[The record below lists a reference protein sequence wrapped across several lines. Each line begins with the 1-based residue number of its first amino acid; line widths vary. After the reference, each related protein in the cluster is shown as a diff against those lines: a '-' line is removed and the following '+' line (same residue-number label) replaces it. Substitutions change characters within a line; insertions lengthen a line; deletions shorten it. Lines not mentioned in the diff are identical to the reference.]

1 MYANSPVAK
10 SDKWPPT
17 PSKVYIKLALV
28 KKEKVSRAEAD
39 EFTRLTLQGDIDTI
53 LQIKE
58 RIEMDD
64 ILKAEDKTRLVVV
77 EGAPGIGKSTF
88 AWELCRQWPT
98 LESLKRFSLVVLLR
112 LREEGMQAATHI
124 TDLFPCGDDPDLSRL
139 VAEEVTRENG
149 KGVLFVFDG
158 FDEFSTELCD
168 KSLVTD
174 IISGSSYL
182 PRATMLVTSRPS
194 ATAQLQSLFQT
205 SIGKRIEIVGFSEKE
220 IHEYA
225 ESVLGSGSRT
235 LASFKTYLSAN
246 PVVKAMMYNP
256 LNSAIVVEVYQE
268 ASELGKPIPH
278 TQTQLYTE
286 LTLCLLSR
294 HLSAAGDPLA
304 RRLPD
309 RLEGI
314 PHDSDLY
321 QQLVQLGK
329 LAFEGRVREAVIFKQ
344 LPEGCSDLGLLVEH
358 RALYTRKETKNYNFF
373 HLTHQEYLGAF
384 YISQLPA
391 NEQRT
396 LFIEHKK
403 SKQLRVVW
411 RFVAGLTRMQHI
423 GWDMFKGGLQMKVN
437 EESGGYVV
445 RGDTVLVRSFIV
457 ECLYEAQDVQ
467 SCECVFGQ
475 SKVYYSC
482 SFETPYC
489 VYAVGYCV
497 SVCSNTCNVDLSY
510 SECGSQLLEML
521 VHGLKSVEF
530 GGGSI
535 ENLDLSGCT
544 GVMEGGHLVQL
555 SHQILQHIR
564 SLNLVNCSLI
574 KETLDILADYIPR
587 LHSLTSLNISNN
599 EGGVGS
605 TVKLLRALRQHGK
618 LETLDMSTIVIGMD
632 DVAALSD
639 LIQSPGNLRE
649 LTVSDS
655 KYINKFHHLDGPSL
669 LAPEVHVFHVFQQL
683 VRTVLSPSSLKTL
696 RIYYSSTFPLDYNDI
711 GTISGNLSTLAL
723 LDLSNLLKSLPP
735 QLPTSSS
742 AQSVS
747 MNTPEQPTANLGVK
761 GASMLNRILRENTSL
776 RVLRL
781 QIPLDRDEVY
791 DIVHSLE
798 DNHSLEE
805 LSLSKEHSQHFSE
818 SERQA
823 LDPRI
828 QFHPFL

>member
-17 PSKVYIKLALV
+17 PSTVYIKLALV
-28 KKEKVSRAEAD
+28 KKEKVSRTEAD
-39 EFTRLTLQGDIDTI
+39 KFTYLTFRGDIDTI
-53 LQIKE
+53 LQAKE
-58 RIEMDD
+58 QIEMDD
-64 ILKAEDKTRLVVV
+64 ILKEEDKTRLVVV

-112 LREEGMQAATHI
+112 LREEGVQTATHI

-139 VAEEVTRENG
+139 VAEEVRRENG

-158 FDEFSTELCD
+158 FDEFPAELCT

-174 IISGSSYL
+174 IISGSAYL
-182 PRATMLVTSRPS
+182 PRATVLVTSRPS

-205 SIGKRIEIVGFSEKE
+205 GIGKRIEIVGFSHKE

-225 ESVLGSGSRT
+225 ESVLGSGSEM
-235 LASFKTYLSAN
+235 LVSFKTYLSAN

-256 LNSAIVVEVYQE
+256 LNSAIVVKVYQE
-268 ASELGKPIPH
+268 ASESGKPIPH

-286 LTLCLLSR
+286 LTLYLLSR
-294 HLSAAGDPLA
+294 HLSDHLA

-309 RLEGI
+309 RLEDI
-314 PHDSDLY
+314 PRDSDLY
-321 QQLVQLGK
+321 QQLKELGK
-329 LAFEGRVREAVIFKQ
+329 LAFEGIVRNEIIFKE

-358 RALYTRKETKNYNFF
+358 RALYTRKETKTYNFF
-373 HLTHQEYLGAF
+373 HLTLQEYLGAF

-396 LFIEHKK
+396 LFIEHAK
-403 SKQLRVVW
+403 SEHLRVVW

-423 GWDMFKGGLQMKVN
+423 GWDKFNKIWRQMEDD
-437 EESGGYVV
+437 EESIGYVV
-445 RGDTVLVRSFIV
+445 LGDTVSVWSFIV

-475 SKVYYSC
+475 SKVEYLC
-482 SFETPYC
+482 RFETPYA

-497 SVCSNTCNVDLSY
+497 SVCSNTCNVNLSN
-510 SECGSQLLEML
+510 SECGSETLEML

-535 ENLDLSGCT
+535 EKLDLSTCS
-544 GVMEGGHLVQL
+544 GVMEGGRLVQL
-555 SHQILQHIR
+555 PHQILQHIR

-574 KETLDILADYIPR
+574 KETLDILADSIPR
-587 LHSLTSLNISNN
+587 LHSLTSLNISYN
-599 EGGVGS
+599 EGVVGS

-618 LETLDMSTIVIGMD
+618 LETLYMRAIVIGMD

-649 LTVSDS
+649 LTVSNFPKS
-655 KYINKFHHLDGPSL
+655 IHHLAIDGQSL
-669 LAPEVHVFHVFQQL
+669 LAPEVHVFQQL
-683 VRTVLSPSSLKTL
+683 MRTVLSPSSLKILHIT
-696 RIYYSSTFPLDYNDI
+696 YFSTFHLDDI

-723 LDLSNLLKSLPP
+723 FSVSSLLQSPS
-735 QLPTSSS
+735 SSS

-747 MNTPEQPTANLGVK
+747 MNTPEQPTVNLGVK
-761 GASMLNRILRENTSL
+761 GGTKLSRILRENTSL
-776 RVLRL
+776 RELYL
-781 QIPLDRDEVY
+781 SIPLDRDEVH

-798 DNHSLEE
+798 DNHSLVKLV
-805 LSLSKEHSQHFSE
+805 LSEKHSQYFSE

-828 QFHPFL
+828 NFYFLFCTIFFDACSLK

>member
-1 MYANSPVAK
+1 M
-10 SDKWPPT
+10 
-17 PSKVYIKLALV
+17 YIKLALV
-28 KKEKVSRAEAD
+28 KKEKVSRADAD
-39 EFTRLTLQGDIDTI
+39 KFTYLTFRGDIDTI

-112 LREEGMQAATHI
+112 LREEGVQTATHI

-139 VAEEVTRENG
+139 VAEEVRRENG

-158 FDEFSTELCD
+158 FDEFPAELCD

-182 PRATMLVTSRPS
+182 PRATVLVTSRPS

-286 LTLCLLSR
+286 LTLYLLSR
-294 HLSAAGDPLA
+294 HLSTAGDSLA

-309 RLEGI
+309 RLENI

-321 QQLVQLGK
+321 QQLKELGK
-329 LAFEGRVREAVIFKQ
+329 LAFDGIVRNEIIFKE
-344 LPEGCSDLGLLVEH
+344 LPDGCSDLGLLVEH
-358 RALYTRKETKNYNFF
+358 RALYIRKESKTYNFF
-373 HLTHQEYLGAF
+373 HLTLQEYLGAF
-384 YISQLPA
+384 YISQLSA

-396 LFIEHKK
+396 LFIEHQK
-403 SKQLRVVW
+403 SKQLRIVW

-423 GWDMFKGGLQMKVN
+423 GWDMFKGGLPIEVN

-445 RGDTVLVRSFIV
+445 RGDTVLVESFIV

-482 SFETPYC
+482 SFETTPYT

-510 SECGSQLLEML
+510 SECGSELLEIF

-587 LHSLTSLNISNN
+587 LHSLTSLDISNN

-618 LETLDMSTIVIGMD
+618 LETLDMREIKIGMD

-649 LTVSDS
+649 LAVSDF
-655 KYINKFHHLDGPSL
+655 KYIKFHHLDDQSL
-669 LAPEVHVFHVFQQL
+669 LAPEVHVFHEL
-683 VRTVLSPSSLKTL
+683 MRTVLSPSSLETL
-696 RIYYSSTFPLDYNDI
+696 NIHYFSTFRLDYNDI

-723 LDLSNLLKSLPP
+723 LDWSSSHLLEFSFP
-735 QLPTSSS
+735 QLPSSSS

-747 MNTPEQPTANLGVK
+747 MNTPEQPISNLGVK
-761 GASMLNRILRENTSL
+761 GGTKWRHILRENTSL
-776 RVLRL
+776 RELWL
-781 QIPLDRDEVY
+781 HIPLDRDEVY

-798 DNHSLEE
+798 DNHSLEK
-805 LSLSKEHSQHFSE
+805 LSLFKEHSQHFSE

-828 QFHPFL
+828 QFHSFII